1 MKPEI
6 LKREIVYAGYM
17 RVERLTLRL
26 DGGDVVIREVESHGE
41 SAAVLPYD
49 PDARVALIVSL
60 LRAPPFDRAGELA
73 VEEACAGMIEDGDP
87 EATARREALEELG
100 VRLDAVEFV
109 ARVWPSPGV
118 SAERA
123 SLFLAPYAPTDRIA
137 AGGGVASEHE
147 NITVIERPLGELAA
161 AADAGRIDD
170 HKLLTLVQTL
180 RLRRPD
186 LFPR

>member
-6 LKREIVYAGYM
+6 LNRETVYAGYL
-17 RVERLTLRL
+17 RVERLTMRL
-26 DGGDVVIREVESHGE
+26 AGGAVVVREVEDHGE
-41 SAAVLPYD
+41 SVAVLPYD
-49 PDARVALIVSL
+49 PSARVALIVSL

-73 VEEACAGMIEDGDP
+73 MEEACAGMIEDGDAP
-87 EATARREALEELG
+87 ATVRREALEELG
-100 VRLDAVEFV
+100 VRLKTLDFV

-118 SAERA
+118 SAERT
-123 SLFLAPYAPTDRIA
+123 SLFLAPYAPDDRIA
-137 AGGGVASEHE
+137 PGGGVAAEQE
-147 NITVIERPLGELAA
+147 NITVVERPLADLAA

-186 LFPR
+186 LFRI